1 MTPTTTATA
10 AAAKVRVLV
19 AEDSTTARELLVS
32 LFRAD
37 PAMEVVGE
45 AANGVQAVELTK
57 KLRPSL
63 VVMDI
68 QMPEMDGFEATK
80 RIMIEAPTPVI
91 IVTAAHDPRDVE
103 MSLRAVRLGA
113 LTVLPKPTGPGDAGF
128 ETSSRRLVSLAKALA
143 EVTVVRRRWS
153 AGGDAGRDNGV
164 RVPSDLGGPVQVVAV
179 AASTG
184 GPAALYRLLEKLP
197 RETDVPVLVVQHIAD
212 GFSRGLATWLGSGT
226 ALPVKLAE
234 HGEPLAGGVVY
245 VAPCR
250 RHLEVGTERSVVLSD
265 APPVGGF
272 RPSATVL
279 FNSVAAVYGRAAAGV
294 ILTGMGQDGFE
305 GLAALR
311 KQGGR
316 VLAQDEAS
324 SVVFG
329 MPGAVVTAGL
339 ADVVA
344 PVSSLA
350 ACLSKLVLRRF
361 R

>member
-1 MTPTTTATA
+1 MSGARP
-10 AAAKVRVLV
+10 VRVLV
-19 AEDSTTARELLVS
+19 AEDSSTARELLVS
-32 LFRAD
+32 LFRDD
-37 PAMEVVGE
+37 PGTEVAGE

-57 KLRPSL
+57 QLRPDL

-113 LTVLPKPTGPGDAGF
+113 LTLLPKPTGPGARSFDA
-128 ETSSRRLVSLAKALA
+128 EAHRLVSLAKALSQVA
-143 EVTVVRRRWS
+143 VVRRRWPTVD
-153 AGGDAGRDNGV
+153 GVGPAGRPAADVSGP
-164 RVPSDLGGPVQVVAV
+164 VPDLGGPVEVVAV

-184 GPAALYRLLEKLP
+184 GPAALYRLLEQLP
-197 RETDVPVLVVQHIAD
+197 RDTDVPVLVVQHIAD
-212 GFSRGLATWLGSGT
+212 GFSHGLANWLGSGT
-226 ALPVKLAE
+226 ALPVKLAA
-234 HGEPLAGGVVY
+234 HGEPLSGGVVY

-250 RHLEVGTERSVVLSD
+250 FHLEVGPDRLVVLSD
-265 APPVGGF
+265 AAPVGGF

-279 FNSVAAVYGRAAAGV
+279 FRSVAAVYGRSAAGV
-294 ILTGMGQDGFE
+294 VLTGMGNDGCE
-305 GLAALR
+305 GVADLR
-311 KQGGR
+311 RAGGR
-316 VLAQDEAS
+316 VLAQDEAT

-329 MPGAVVTAGL
+329 MPGAVVSAGL

-344 PVSSLA
+344 PVGRLA
-350 ACLSKLVLRRF
+350 ACLSTMVSRRQ